1 MNATTMKPVGLADAA
16 QAGGSPAAA
25 PTAAAPTAATAP
37 TTATAAAP
45 WHAGERQ
52 LQARIGMAERM
63 AQVGAKVIRP
73 YMPDQHRAF
82 FAQLPFLVA
91 GAVDGQGDP
100 WAGVLEGEPGFA
112 VSPDPAT
119 LRVAVVPDADD
130 PLRAGMGPDQ
140 PLGLLGI
147 ELHTRRRNRMN
158 GRIAAWDGRRFEVAV
173 AESFGNC
180 PQYIQARDFHFSRS
194 PALRFPGPVRERT
207 GLADAD
213 RALIARADTLFVAT
227 YADTD
232 EAGRRVDVSHRGGKP
247 GFVRIDGD
255 TLTVPDFSGNRFFN
269 TLGNMLLNPRAGL
282 LFIDFERGDVLQMSG
297 RAEVILDSP
306 EIEAF
311 AGAERLWRVHVQ
323 RVRARPGAL
332 ALRWRFGGYSPTA
345 LATGQWP
352 QAAAA

>member
-1 MNATTMKPVGLADAA
+1 MNATTMNPVGAADAA

-25 PTAAAPTAATAP
+25 PTTATASTSATAP
-37 TTATAAAP
+37 AP

-119 LRVAVVPDADD
+119 LRVAAVPDADD

-158 GRIAAWDGRRFEVAV
+158 GRIAAWDGRRFEVTV

-282 LFIDFERGDVLQMSG
+282 LFIDFERGDVLQVSG

-306 EIEAF
+306 EIATF
-311 AGAERLWRVHVQ
+311 AGAERLWRVHVR

-352 QAAAA
+352 QAAPA